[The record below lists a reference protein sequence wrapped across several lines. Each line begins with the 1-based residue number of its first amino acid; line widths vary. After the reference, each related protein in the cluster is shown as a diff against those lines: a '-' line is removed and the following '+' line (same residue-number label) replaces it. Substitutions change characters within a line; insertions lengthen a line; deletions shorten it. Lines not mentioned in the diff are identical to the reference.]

1 MRKPKR
7 DKDDKWPDKA
17 LKEDCVFLGLCP
29 RDFAID
35 HSIYYVITYEG
46 KLYIVS
52 YTEINRRFRAMNN
65 LNIKLKELRR
75 KSYYTLSQSDQ
86 NNFVSMLPS
95 KSALET
101 FLSQFPSY
109 RENIKILMS
118 ESELSWI
125 DNNLDHTWINP
136 SIDTT
141 AERKGR
147 SRPLATAAKGKGGSS
162 VDGEVSSLMNAVA
175 NSKIPK
181 ELMDQITGTLVRR
194 RKEPQSF
201 ESSD

>member
-1 MRKPKR
+1 
-7 DKDDKWPDKA
+7 
-17 LKEDCVFLGLCP
+17 
-29 RDFAID
+29 
-35 HSIYYVITYEG
+35 
-46 KLYIVS
+46 
-52 YTEINRRFRAMNN
+52 MNN

-125 DNNLDHTWINP
+125 DNNLDHT
-136 SIDTT
+136 
-141 AERKGR
+141 
-147 SRPLATAAKGKGGSS
+147 
-162 VDGEVSSLMNAVA
+162 
-175 NSKIPK
+175 
-181 ELMDQITGTLVRR
+181 
-194 RKEPQSF
+194 
-201 ESSD
+201 